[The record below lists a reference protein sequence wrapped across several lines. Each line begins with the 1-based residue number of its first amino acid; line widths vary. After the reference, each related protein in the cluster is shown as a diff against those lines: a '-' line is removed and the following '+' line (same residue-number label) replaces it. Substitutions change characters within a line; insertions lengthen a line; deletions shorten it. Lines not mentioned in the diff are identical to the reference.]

1 MPSDLI
7 FGSQYMA
14 QTRSI
19 FGSDPFTYGV
29 RGNEKMINTMI
40 DFSHEQ
46 GFIPRKPA
54 MEELF
59 AAPLLDL

>member
-1 MPSDLI
+1 
-7 FGSQYMA
+7 
-14 QTRSI
+14 
-19 FGSDPFTYGV
+19 
-29 RGNEKMINTMI
+29 MINTMI

-46 GFIPRKPA
+46 GFIPRKPS